1 MGRNKAPHLGPIQD
15 GQTVAIIGGG
25 PGGVGCALALQQ
37 EAQRLGRDIQ
47 IVLFEG
53 KRFGEH
59 YNQCAGVLSPPCQE
73 LLQTFD
79 LSLPADLIQRKIAG
93 YVLYGDREQLYL
105 PEADS
110 EAPSLAVQRAHFDR
124 FLLAQARSR
133 GVEIVQGRV
142 TDVEFHPEGIIVYSW
157 SGTYRA
163 CAVVGAF
170 GLSKAMAACFAR
182 RVGYVPPP
190 FLETLVANFYPNS
203 AEALPDLLG
212 NLIHVFLPRL
222 PRVEFGALI
231 PKSDHLTVILAGWDV
246 SGREMDAFLALPL
259 VRALLPATPH
269 TDYFKGRFPIGLA
282 RRFWGDRYVLIG
294 DAAGLVRPFK
304 GKGINSALFTGRI
317 AAETLLQEGLSR
329 TALARFHRRCHE
341 LTGDLWYGRLMR
353 RLAHLSAHLSLDP
366 ILRLA
371 QQEPH
376 LRQLLFDCVSG
387 RETYRNI
394 VCRRENLGLAGRLA
408 PALLRSWIA
417 GYLRGSWQCVPL
429 SPEAMEKGSRG

>member
-1 MGRNKAPHLGPIQD
+1 MGRNKAQHLGPVRD

-25 PGGVGCALALQQ
+25 PGGVGCALALQR
-37 EAQRLGRDIQ
+37 EARRLGREIRV
-47 IVLFEG
+47 VLFEG

-79 LSLPADLIQRKIAG
+79 LVLPADLIQREIAG
-93 YVLYGDREQLYL
+93 YVLYGDREQLHL
-105 PEADS
+105 PEADG
-110 EAPSLAVQRAHFDR
+110 AAHSLAVQRSQFDQ
-124 FLLAQARSR
+124 FLLEQAGIQ

-142 TDVEFHPEGIIVYSW
+142 TDVEFHREEVIVYSW

-170 GLSKAMAACFAR
+170 GLSKAMAACLAR
-182 RVGYVPPP
+182 RVGYGPPP
-190 FLETLVANFYPNS
+190 FLETLVTKLYPDS
-203 AEALPDLLG
+203 AEALPNLLE

-231 PKSDHLTVILAGWDV
+231 PKSDHITVILAGWDV
-246 SGREMDAFLALPL
+246 SAREMDAFLELPT
-259 VRALLPATPH
+259 VRSLLPPTPH

-282 RRFWGDRYVLIG
+282 KRSFGDRYVLIG

-304 GKGINSALFTGRI
+304 GKGINSALTTGRI

-329 TALARFHRRCHE
+329 TALAQFYRRCHE

-371 QQEPH
+371 RQEPR

-387 RETYRNI
+387 QETYRNI
-394 VCRRENLGLAGRLA
+394 VRRRGNLGLAGRLA
-408 PALLRSWIA
+408 PALLWSWSTRRC
-417 GYLRGSWQCVPL
+417 GKYGR
-429 SPEAMEKGSRG
+429 